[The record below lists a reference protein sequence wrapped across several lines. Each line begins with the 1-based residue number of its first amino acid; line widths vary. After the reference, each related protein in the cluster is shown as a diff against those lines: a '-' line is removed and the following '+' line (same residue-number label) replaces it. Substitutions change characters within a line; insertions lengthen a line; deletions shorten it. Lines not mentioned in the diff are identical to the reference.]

1 LNAGKNQLR
10 VVVAGMGVQGHKR
23 VAAAG
28 DDVVAAVD
36 PADSVAEDVDFK
48 SIQEVP
54 LESYDAVLACIPDQA
69 KMEVL
74 GYLLE
79 HGKHVLVEKPILAE
93 NKADIR
99 HLRELAEENG
109 VVCYTAYNH
118 RFEPHFVRMK
128 NLIDSGALG
137 RIYTLRMFYGNG
149 TARLVRD
156 STWRDEGAGVLP
168 DLGSHLLDTVLFWI
182 SAPKTPFTVRAANR
196 FENRAFDHVVL
207 GSEGDMSI
215 QLEMTLLSWRNH
227 FTCDVLA
234 EMGSAHIESL
244 CKWGP
249 TTFRHRTR
257 VLPSGRPEE
266 EEETLEQADPTWALE
281 YDHFKSLCAGGGPS
295 NLDNDLWV
303 NDQLNRLSRQ
313 ALGQVAA

>member
-1 LNAGKNQLR
+1 MR
-10 VVVAGMGVQGHKR
+10 VVVAGMGVQGYKR

-28 DDVVAAVD
+28 ADVVATVD
-36 PADSVAEDVDFK
+36 PMAEDVDFK
-48 SIQEVP
+48 SVQEVP

-69 KMEVL
+69 KIEVL

-93 NKADIR
+93 DKVEIC
-99 HLRELAEENG
+99 HLRTLAEASG
-109 VVCYTAYNH
+109 AVCYTAYNH
-118 RFEPHFVRMK
+118 RFEPHFMRMK
-128 NLIDSGALG
+128 ELIDSGILG

-156 STWRDEGAGVLP
+156 SAWRDEGAGVLP
-168 DLGSHLLDTVLFWI
+168 DLGSHLLDTLLYWI
-182 SAPKTPFTVRAANR
+182 GAPDAPFAVRATNR
-196 FENRAFDHVVL
+196 FENRAFDHVIL
-207 GSEGDMSI
+207 GSEGDISI

-234 EMGSAHIESL
+234 EKGSAHIQSL

-249 TTFRHRTR
+249 TTFRHCTR

-295 NLDNDLWV
+295 NLDNDLWI
-303 NDQLNRLSRQ
+303 NSQLNRLSRR
-313 ALGQVAA
+313 ALGQEVA